1 MHVDRRRLVFTL
13 FLAFAAT
20 TPSARAA
27 EEPKPILVEVSS
39 SHHLR
44 LGATIA
50 RVSVGAADIADVAPF
65 PPDQILVTGKRVGQT
80 TVTVWFRS
88 DEVAIYTIR
97 VVHAL
102 SSMNDALAR
111 AIPDARDLRASSA
124 GQAVVLTGEVQR
136 ATDIEHAEQI
146 ARGVA
151 GNEAVPIVNLLRVTG
166 DNQVQ
171 LEVSFAEVS
180 RTALKQIGI
189 NMWAKDSAMNP
200 QWTGGLLSPGTVPP
214 GLIPQLSTNTSG
226 GAQSDTLTNAGGLPI
241 IQTPLAGTF
250 GAVFATAT
258 GSKFPFS
265 AALSVL
271 AQRGFARTLAEPT
284 LVALS
289 GQSASFLAGGE
300 FPIPLPQALG
310 QVSVDFKKFG
320 VELQFLPTVV
330 GNIIQLKLGATVSD
344 VDPTLGIRLA
354 SVTVPGLTERH
365 SDTTVRL
372 RDGDSFAIAGLL
384 SDRVRSQI
392 DKVPG
397 LGDLPV
403 IGLLF
408 RSTSYQREES
418 ELLVVVTVHLVRP
431 NGEKPVLPGEDLL
444 SDPSDLEL
452 FLLGSIESH
461 EGGDPKLHP
470 HRKPSGPV
478 GFAR

>member
-1 MHVDRRRLVFTL
+1 
-13 FLAFAAT
+13 
-20 TPSARAA
+20 
-27 EEPKPILVEVSS
+27 
-39 SHHLR
+39 
-44 LGATIA
+44 
-50 RVSVGAADIADVAPF
+50 
-65 PPDQILVTGKRVGQT
+65 
-80 TVTVWFRS
+80 
-88 DEVAIYTIR
+88 
-97 VVHAL
+97 
-102 SSMNDALAR
+102 
-111 AIPDARDLRASSA
+111 
-124 GQAVVLTGEVQR
+124 
-136 ATDIEHAEQI
+136 
-146 ARGVA
+146 
-151 GNEAVPIVNLLRVTG
+151 NLLRVVG

-189 NMWAKDSAMNP
+189 NMWAKDSSSSP
-200 QWTGGLLSPGTVPP
+200 EWTGGLVSPGTGIP

-241 IQTPLAGTF
+241 IQSPLTGTF
-250 GAVFATAT
+250 GAVFAPET
-258 GSKFPFS
+258 GSTFPFS

-271 AQRGFARTLAEPT
+271 SQRGYARTLSEPT

-310 QVSVDFKKFG
+310 QVSVDYKKFG

-330 GNIIQLKLGATVSD
+330 GNIIQLKMGATVSD

-384 SDRVRSQI
+384 SDRVRSQV

-403 IGLLF
+403 LGLLF
-408 RSTSYQREES
+408 RSTSYQREET
-418 ELLVVVTVHLVRP
+418 ERLVVVTVHLVRP
-431 NGEKPVLPGEDLL
+431 DGEQP
-444 SDPSDLEL
+444 
-452 FLLGSIESH
+452 
-461 EGGDPKLHP
+461 
-470 HRKPSGPV
+470 
-478 GFAR
+478 A